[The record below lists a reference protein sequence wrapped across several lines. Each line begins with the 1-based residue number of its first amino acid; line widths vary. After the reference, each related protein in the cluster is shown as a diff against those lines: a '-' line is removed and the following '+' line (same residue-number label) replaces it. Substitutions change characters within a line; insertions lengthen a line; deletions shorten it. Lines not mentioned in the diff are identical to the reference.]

1 MQLLTPSRAD
11 GAETSRL
18 ELTGIGVRFGGIVAL
33 DDVCLRVPAGAVV
46 GIMGPNG
53 AGKTTL
59 FNVICGFIR
68 PCSGSMSFDG
78 GPFAPVPHRLSTR
91 GVARTLQGL
100 GLFSGLTVLE
110 NVAAGASARHRAPF
124 AAGLLGLPPAARR
137 NRQAVADASAL
148 LDEFGIG
155 SYAHTHPSALPYP
168 VAKKVALAR
177 ALISDPTLVLLDEP
191 AGGLDQA
198 DIDDLRE
205 LIGALPRRAGGT
217 VSVMLVEHNVDL
229 IMSVCDH
236 IVVLD
241 FGRVISQG
249 SPDEIKADPVV
260 AQAYLGDREAS

>member
-1 MQLLTPSRAD
+1 MQIQTPFRTDAAD
-11 GAETSRL
+11 TSRL

-33 DDVCLRVPAGAVV
+33 DDVSLQVPAGSVV

-68 PCSGSMSFDG
+68 PGDGSMSFDG
-78 GPFAPVPHRLSTR
+78 RPFAPVPQRLSAR
-91 GVARTLQGL
+91 GVSRTLQGL
-100 GLFSGLTVLE
+100 GLFAGLTALD
-110 NVAAGASARHRAPF
+110 NVTAGASGRHRSPF
-124 AAGLLGLPPAARR
+124 AAGLLGLPFAARS
-137 NRQAVADASAL
+137 NRQAVGEASAL

-155 SYAHTHPSALPYP
+155 SYAHALPPALPYP

-177 ALISDPTLVLLDEP
+177 ALISDPTLILLDEP

-205 LIGALPRRAGGT
+205 LIRALPQRADSV

-236 IVVLD
+236 IAVLD

-249 SPDEIKADPVV
+249 TPDEIKADPVV